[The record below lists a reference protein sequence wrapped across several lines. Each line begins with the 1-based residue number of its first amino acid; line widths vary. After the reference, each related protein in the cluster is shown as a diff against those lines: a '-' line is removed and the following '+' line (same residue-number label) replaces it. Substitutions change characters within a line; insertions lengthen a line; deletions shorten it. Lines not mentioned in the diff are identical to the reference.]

1 MGQEPFLQQH
11 EENQHLLPDQLKI
24 TRKMALR
31 VGSSMLLRSMR
42 PSRASLISKRAM
54 SEMAFT
60 FAAPNGVH
68 YKDASVKQ
76 VDVPSFSG
84 SFGILPDHVPA
95 LAVLAPGVVTVIE
108 DSGDAAKFFVSSG
121 TVTIN
126 DDSSVQILAEEAH
139 SLDAFD
145 ANAAKAALDEATAAA
160 NAAGDDAAKAEAQI
174 AVEVADALVK
184 ALA

>member
-1 MGQEPFLQQH
+1 MGEPFLQQQ
-11 EENQHLLPDQLKI
+11 EENQHLYRTSKKYP
-24 TRKMALR
+24 KMALR

-42 PSRASLISKRAM
+42 PSRASLISSRAM
-54 SEMAFT
+54 SEMSFT
-60 FAAPNGVH
+60 FVAPNGVH
-68 YKDASVKQ
+68 YKDVSVKQ

-84 SFGILPDHVPA
+84 SFGILPDHVPS

-126 DDSSVQILAEEAH
+126 DDSSFQILAEEAH

-145 ANAAKAALDEATAAA
+145 ANEAKKALEEAQSLV

-174 AVEVADALVK
+174 AVDVAAALVQ
-184 ALA
+184 ALV

>member
-1 MGQEPFLQQH
+1 MGS
-11 EENQHLLPDQLKI
+11 
-24 TRKMALR
+24 RKMALR

-42 PSRASLISKRAM
+42 PSRASLISRRAM

-76 VDVPSFSG
+76 VDVP
-84 SFGILPDHVPA
+84 A

-108 DSGDAAKFFVSSG
+108 ESGDAAKFFVSSG

-139 SLDAFD
+139 SLDAFSVD
-145 ANAAKAALDEATAAA
+145 GAKKALEEAQSLM

>member
-1 MGQEPFLQQH
+1 MGGAIFATTRRKPTS
-11 EENQHLLPDQLKI
+11 LPDFKKSYK
-24 TRKMALR
+24 KMALR

-68 YKDASVKQ
+68 YDAASVKQ

-84 SFGILPDHVPA
+84 TFGILPDHVPA
-95 LAVLAPGVVTVIE
+95 LAVLAPGVVTVFE
-108 DSGDAAKFFVSSG
+108 DSGDTKKFFVSSG
-121 TVTIN
+121 SITIN

-139 SLDAFD
+139 ALDAFD
-145 ANAAKAALDEATAAA
+145 KAAAQAALQEANSAMSLAADE
-160 NAAGDDAAKAEAQI
+160 AAKAEAQI
-174 AVEVADALVK
+174 AVETAEALLK
-184 ALA
+184 ALE

>member
-1 MGQEPFLQQH
+1 MGGAIFATTRRKPTSQ
-11 EENQHLLPDQLKI
+11 PDFKKSYK
-24 TRKMALR
+24 KMALR

-84 SFGILPDHVPA
+84 SFGILSDHVPA
-95 LAVLAPGVVTVIE
+95 LAVLAPGVVTVYE
-108 DSGDAAKFFVSSG
+108 DDGAAKKFFVSSG
-121 TVTIN
+121 SITIN
-126 DDSSVQILAEEAH
+126 EDSSVQILAEEAH
-139 SLDAFD
+139 SVDAID
-145 ANAAKAALDEATAAA
+145 ANEAKAALSEAQASAASA
-160 NAAGDDAAKAEAQI
+160 STDVAKAEAQI
-174 AVEVADALVK
+174 AVEVAEQVVK
-184 ALA
+184 SVSA

>member
-1 MGQEPFLQQH
+1 MSNDFF
-11 EENQHLLPDQLKI
+11 EEKNWLLLTYCKIKVITLKI
-24 TRKMALR
+24 TGAIFATTRRKPTSQPDFKKSSKKMALR

-84 SFGILPDHVPA
+84 M
-95 LAVLAPGVVTVIE
+95 E
-108 DSGDAAKFFVSSG
+108 
-121 TVTIN
+121 
-126 DDSSVQILAEEAH
+126 
-139 SLDAFD
+139 
-145 ANAAKAALDEATAAA
+145 
-160 NAAGDDAAKAEAQI
+160 
-174 AVEVADALVK
+174 
-184 ALA
+184 